1 MSLTNKT
8 LAGSYIDLLQLDNS
22 NSGVTT
28 SAKQVKDGAG
38 KKTSMRLS
46 DDQVYIRAVNDDGQA
61 LIVRST
67 ATGKFILDVNTSTEL
82 VTCSGNTANTQY
94 ATFGINATGS
104 TGFQAG
110 VHEAIPFS
118 SQYGFADVS
127 NTPNFGSGTDPATS
141 FTTAD
146 SAHNRASDLVSAMWY
161 LPDDITI
168 DSIVSIEGA
177 DNATGDTTRMHLFSY
192 DFTSGSTSAL
202 TNGVLLAHSSDVTNA
217 GDEQAYLSTWTI
229 DSANVA
235 AEKALFAT
243 FESDSVNSDFS
254 IQITV
259 KYHLT

>member
-1 MSLTNKT
+1 MSLTGKT
-8 LAGSYIDLLQLDNS
+8 LKNTYKDILQMDNS
-22 NSGVTT
+22 NSGIDTVTR
-28 SAKQVKDGAG
+28 KVKDGEGTLSAL
-38 KKTSMRLS
+38 SLS
-46 DDQVYIRAVNDDGQA
+46 DDFVGVQPVNDDSGATFAVVNKSGTVLFYVDTTNSMIQA
-61 LIVRST
+61 L
-67 ATGKFILDVNTSTEL
+67 
-82 VTCSGNTANTQY
+82 GNNLNTQY

-118 SQYGFADVS
+118 SQYGFADIS

-202 TNGVLLAHSSDVTNA
+202 TNGVLLAHSSDVTNS
-217 GDEQAYLSTWTI
+217 GNEQAYLSSWTI

-235 AEKALFAT
+235 AQKALFAT

-254 IQITV
+254 INITV